1 MPVSRSNLIKEVQ
14 LYFPICCMGGPS
26 VVGKVITV
34 GFALAVTRVDDEA
47 DVKLEELAVEET
59 PAIEF
64 DCDTSCRRPKPK
76 LLSGAA
82 VDSGIFAITVSVDAE
97 TRDPELVDTTP
108 LPGSPS
114 VPGCSTGQRLQVD

>member
-1 MPVSRSNLIKEVQ
+1 
-14 LYFPICCMGGPS
+14 

-34 GFALAVTRVDDEA
+34 GFALAVALVDDEA
-47 DVKLEELAVEET
+47 DAKLEELAVEET
-59 PAIEF
+59 AIEV

-97 TRDPELVDTTP
+97 TREPELVDTKP
-108 LPGSPS
+108 LFGSPS
-114 VPGCSTGQRLQVD
+114 LPGCSTGQRLQVD

>member
-1 MPVSRSNLIKEVQ
+1 
-14 LYFPICCMGGPS
+14 MGGPS

-34 GFALAVTRVDDEA
+34 GFALAVTLVDDEA
-47 DVKLEELAVEET
+47 DTKLEELAIEEM
-59 PAIEF
+59 PAIGL

-108 LPGSPS
+108 LPALPP